1 MAAVRVLMWL
11 LLLLLMKNKMIM
23 TMLLAAAQVRVM
35 NLTAIRVII
44 QQPPKHIHSGIL
56 YSDNGKKK
64 ALKQTFVIFHTQR
77 I

>member
-1 MAAVRVLMWL
+1 MAAVRVLMLL

-23 TMLLAAAQVRVM
+23 AMLLAAQVRVM

-44 QQPPKHIHSGIL
+44 QQPPKHIYSGIL

-64 ALKQTFVIFHTQR
+64 ALKQTFVIFHTQ
-77 I
+77 